1 VAGPRACV
9 DSRRRETYAGGTR
22 FITGNAVR
30 ATISER
36 VRDVELTSAV
46 QGVLV
51 VRSATPG
58 QALLELLD
66 HENRASFDDRTLA
79 VAWRAGGDEQR

>member
-1 VAGPRACV
+1 MAGPRACV

-36 VRDVELTSAV
+36 VRHVELTSAV

-51 VRSATPG
+51 ATDGLPDD
-58 QALLELLD
+58 LLPYARNLPILSHELD
-66 HENRASFDDRTLA
+66 Q
-79 VAWRAGGDEQR
+79 GDEQR